1 MSIDDPNNVTDDDL
15 SFVGIR
21 DILSVEKAGTIRSVK
36 GTVRGVR
43 NRVRA
48 GITTYLQG
56 KTSKVLFFYIFR
68 IFLALFDSNCLYLSL
83 SLSLFLLFFFLLFF
97 SLSESILLFICP
109 SFEELFQVLER
120 DLHSTDFEKSYLRKT
135 ISEESL

>member
-1 MSIDDPNNVTDDDL
+1 MNMDDPTSVTDDDL
-15 SFVGIR
+15 SFVGIK

-56 KTSKVLFFYIFR
+56 KTSKVL
-68 IFLALFDSNCLYLSL
+68 SS
-83 SLSLFLLFFFLLFF
+83 
-97 SLSESILLFICP
+97 
-109 SFEELFQVLER
+109 
-120 DLHSTDFEKSYLRKT
+120 
-135 ISEESL
+135 